1 MKLHAGR
8 IALQVKKWGV
18 VKGKMTGA
26 HGTLIP
32 LTFVTFRSSR
42 AAADALMNQEL
53 IAALSRLGVKM
64 GRAPRPTDVK
74 WTHLHMDT
82 KSRYLPLRC
91 RLNGIC
97 PPVLHL
103 LPPDYIS

>member
-1 MKLHAGR
+1 M
-8 IALQVKKWGV
+8 QVKKWGV

-26 HGTLIP
+26 HGILIP

-42 AAADALMNQEL
+42 AAADALTNQEL

-91 RLNGIC
+91 RLNEIC
-97 PPVLHL
+97 PLVLHL
-103 LPPDYIS
+103 LPPGHIS

>member
-1 MKLHAGR
+1 M
-8 IALQVKKWGV
+8 QVKKWGV

-26 HGTLIP
+26 HGILIP

-42 AAADALMNQEL
+42 AAADALTNQEL

-82 KSRYLPLRC
+82 KSRYVPLRC
-91 RLNGIC
+91 H
-97 PPVLHL
+97 LHGMSSCDVRL
-103 LPPDYIS
+103 LPPSYIS